1 MAIPINA
8 RELFKTAYT
17 SRYTWDE
24 NFPGYTADVEL
35 KQADAVYTGKIRINR
50 DLIVEV
56 TGIADKQVQ
65 GGIITQLT
73 DLTIACQRINF
84 EESYSKHEFICGET
98 DTTDAVEILV
108 KGDSMESKYQIRD
121 REIFQISRTVGN
133 TSAVFAY
140 LQNLDTGEGYIRDR
154 YDAIFRNVQTNEI
167 IEHIKFTDSYDK
179 VGRYYIMTHQ
189 VVQESPMTSTTEF
202 KYLNIKLC
210 EPVKV

>member
-1 MAIPINA
+1 MAILINA
-8 RELFKTAYT
+8 RELFQTAYA

-35 KQADAVYTGKIRINR
+35 KQADVVYTGKISINR

-56 TGIADKQVQ
+56 TGIADKQVE

-84 EESYSKHEFICGET
+84 EQAHGQHEFVLGET

-108 KGDSMESKYQIRD
+108 KGDSMDSKYKIRD
-121 REIFQISRTVGN
+121 REICQISRTLGN
-133 TSAVFAY
+133 TSVVFEY
-140 LQNLDTGEGYIRDR
+140 HKNFNTGEGYISDR

-167 IEHIKFTDSYDK
+167 IEHIKFSDTYEK
-179 VGRYYIMTHQ
+179 IGKYYVMTHQ
-189 VVQESPMTSTTEF
+189 VVQENPMTSTTEF
-202 KYLNIKLC
+202 KYSNIQLL
-210 EPVKV
+210 EPAKV

>member
-8 RELFKTAYT
+8 RELFQTAYA

-35 KQADAVYTGKIRINR
+35 KQADAVYAGKIRINP

-56 TGIADKQVQ
+56 TGIADEQVQ
-65 GGIITQLT
+65 GGILTQLT

-84 EESYSKHEFICGET
+84 EEVYDKYEFICGESDIT
-98 DTTDAVEILV
+98 DTVEILL

-121 REIFQISRTVGN
+121 REIYQISRTLGN
-133 TSAVFAY
+133 TSAVFTY
-140 LQNLDTGEGYIRDR
+140 LQNFDTGEGYIRDR
-154 YDAIFRNVQTNEI
+154 YDAIFRDVQTNQI

-179 VGRYYIMTHQ
+179 IGKYYVMTHQ